1 MKIPNVTIQQLL
13 EAGVHLGHKTLRWN
27 PKMKKYIFGKR
38 DSIHIIDLTQTLEL
52 TKVALQ
58 KVYETISN
66 NGKILFVSTKKQA
79 SEAIAEVAKETDQ
92 YFVNYRWLGGMLTNW
107 GTISNS
113 IKKLKKLEIDLVA
126 ENRGFTK
133 KELLKMSVKKD
144 KLQRSLGGIA
154 EMKKVPDLVFIIDT
168 NYESLAIQESV
179 KLGIPIIAILDSNS
193 NPDGID
199 FPIPG
204 NDDARR
210 AIDLYCNLIKE
221 TINAAKKST
230 PKEDKKVDLKNDEKS
245 SKTIQELD
253 REKLENKFSKDSKET
268 LKLMSDIEKVK
279 KLRELTGAGFK
290 DCNLAIKESDGD
302 IDKAIEILRV
312 KGISKASKKMSRDA
326 KEGVIA
332 VTENDKQI
340 SLIEVNCETD
350 FVAKNDDFVNF
361 VKELSDLNNNVN
373 SNVDELKK
381 SKMSNGQTVDEN
393 LVALIAKI
401 GEKITIGKTKTLSNE
416 GTVKSKYLH
425 TIVKDNLAKLA
436 VAVSLE
442 TSDNSDVVKNFGKQ
456 LSMHIAA
463 SSPLALDQDS
473 IDQSIIDKEQELV
486 TEELKNS
493 GKPDEIAKK
502 ISLGKMSKFKEENAL
517 LSQAWVMEPKKKV
530 QDIIKE
536 LSIPDLKIK
545 EFVRFKIGE

>member
-1 MKIPNVTIQQLL
+1 
-13 EAGVHLGHKTLRWN
+13 
-27 PKMKKYIFGKR
+27 
-38 DSIHIIDLTQTLEL
+38 
-52 TKVALQ
+52 
-58 KVYETISN
+58 
-66 NGKILFVSTKKQA
+66 
-79 SEAIAEVAKETDQ
+79 
-92 YFVNYRWLGGMLTNW
+92 
-107 GTISNS
+107 
-113 IKKLKKLEIDLVA
+113 
-126 ENRGFTK
+126 
-133 KELLKMSVKKD
+133 
-144 KLQRSLGGIA
+144 
-154 EMKKVPDLVFIIDT
+154 
-168 NYESLAIQESV
+168 
-179 KLGIPIIAILDSNS
+179 
-193 NPDGID
+193 
-199 FPIPG
+199 
-204 NDDARR
+204 
-210 AIDLYCNLIKE
+210 
-221 TINAAKKST
+221 
-230 PKEDKKVDLKNDEKS
+230 
-245 SKTIQELD
+245 
-253 REKLENKFSKDSKET
+253 
-268 LKLMSDIEKVK
+268 MSDIEKVK

-302 IDKAIEILRV
+302 LDKAIEILRV

-442 TSDNSDVVKNFGKQ
+442 TTNNSNELKNFGKQ

-486 TEELKNS
+486 TEELKNL
-493 GKPDEIAKK
+493 GKPEEIVKK

-517 LSQAWVMEPKKKV
+517 LSQPWVMEPKKKV

-536 LSIPDLKIK
+536 LSISDLKIK

>member
-1 MKIPNVTIQQLL
+1 
-13 EAGVHLGHKTLRWN
+13 
-27 PKMKKYIFGKR
+27 
-38 DSIHIIDLTQTLEL
+38 
-52 TKVALQ
+52 
-58 KVYETISN
+58 
-66 NGKILFVSTKKQA
+66 
-79 SEAIAEVAKETDQ
+79 
-92 YFVNYRWLGGMLTNW
+92 
-107 GTISNS
+107 
-113 IKKLKKLEIDLVA
+113 
-126 ENRGFTK
+126 
-133 KELLKMSVKKD
+133 
-144 KLQRSLGGIA
+144 
-154 EMKKVPDLVFIIDT
+154 
-168 NYESLAIQESV
+168 
-179 KLGIPIIAILDSNS
+179 
-193 NPDGID
+193 
-199 FPIPG
+199 
-204 NDDARR
+204 
-210 AIDLYCNLIKE
+210 
-221 TINAAKKST
+221 
-230 PKEDKKVDLKNDEKS
+230 
-245 SKTIQELD
+245 
-253 REKLENKFSKDSKET
+253 
-268 LKLMSDIEKVK
+268 MSDIEKVK

-302 IDKAIEILRV
+302 LDKAIEILRV

-361 VKELSDLNNNVN
+361 VKELSDLNNRVN
-373 SNVDELKK
+373 SNVEELKK
-381 SKMSNGQTVDEN
+381 SKMSNEQTVDEN

-442 TSDNSDVVKNFGKQ
+442 TNSNSDEVKNFGKQ

-493 GKPDEIAKK
+493 GKPEEIAKK
-502 ISLGKMSKFKEENAL
+502 ISVGKMSKFKEENAL

-536 LSIPDLKIK
+536 LSIPNLKIK